1 MSTLPYL
8 LIASL
13 YLLLFYGCYW
23 LLLRRN
29 TFFGLNRAYLLATV
43 GLALVLPLVELP
55 IGTADSLPMGT
66 LTLPTFVVGSA
77 SQSNSLT
84 ITQWIWLLYSIGVA
98 VMLLRLGLNLL
109 SVFKLIN
116 RGSTQHKPDYT
127 LVRLPDDSTPSFSFG
142 RYLVLN
148 QTDSLTEPDALM
160 RHEEAHIRQ
169 RHTADVLF
177 IEIAQA
183 ALWFNPV
190 LWLYKHALQEVHEF
204 LADRTVLKTPQPDYP
219 RQLVAYALN
228 MPITALTT
236 PFVSKST
243 LKQRII
249 MLQKPASHR
258 RALLGYA
265 LILPVAACLVMCT
278 QSGQDQSQNAVVPAN
293 EQAATRK
300 AVKVEG
306 EIFTVVENQPEF
318 PGGMK
323 ELGAYLANHLQY
335 PATAQKAKA
344 EGRVFVNFIVTKT
357 GEVTDVK
364 LLKGIGYGADEEAI
378 RVVQNMPNWQPAT
391 QNGKL
396 VNVRYNLP
404 INFTLEDKSE
414 QASINRMPPPPP
426 PSVPVNDA
434 SAFNGI
440 EHFTLNGK
448 ATTKEVIAAIS
459 ANDIATMDV
468 IKETKTIAIRT
479 K

>member
-1 MSTLPYL
+1 MNTLPYL

-13 YLLLFYGCYW
+13 YLLLFYGSYW
-23 LLLRRN
+23 LFLHRN
-29 TFFGLNRAYLLATV
+29 TFFDLNRWYLLATV
-43 GLALVLPLVELP
+43 GLSFVLPFVELP
-55 IGTADSLPMGT
+55 IGTAESLPIGT
-66 LTLPTFVVGSA
+66 LTLPAFTVGAS
-77 SQSNSLT
+77 SQSDSLT
-84 ITQWIWLLYSIGVA
+84 TTQWLWLIYSLGVA
-98 VMLLRLGLNLL
+98 VMLLRLGVHLT
-109 SVFKLIN
+109 SVFKLIKQ
-116 RGSTQHKPDYT
+116 GSAEPNPTYT

-148 QTDSLTEPDALM
+148 QTDSLTEPDALL

-169 RHTADVLF
+169 RHTIDVLF
-177 IEIAQA
+177 IEIVQA

-190 LWLYKHALQEVHEF
+190 LLLYKHALQEVHEF

-228 MPITALTT
+228 MPVTALTT

-278 QSGQDQSQNAVVPAN
+278 QSGQDQSQSAIIPAS
-293 EQAATRK
+293 ESARK
-300 AVKVEG
+300 AVKVDG
-306 EIFTVVENQPEF
+306 EVFTVVENQPAF

-323 ELGAYLANHLQY
+323 ELGAYLANNLKY
-335 PATAQKAKA
+335 PAAAQKVKA

-364 LLKGIGYGADEEAI
+364 ILKDVGFGTGEEAV
-378 RVVQNMPNWQPAT
+378 RVVQNMPKWQPAT
-391 QNGKL
+391 QNGKV

-404 INFTLEDKSE
+404 INFTLEEKSDQATLDKF
-414 QASINRMPPPPP
+414 
-426 PSVPVNDA
+426 D
-434 SAFNGI
+434 
-440 EHFTLNGK
+440 HFILNGK
-448 ATTKEVIAAIS
+448 ATTKEAIETLQPDAIAKV
-459 ANDIATMDV
+459 NVM
-468 IKETKTIAIRT
+468 KNTKTIEITT